1 MYMDK
6 EYKQVCDDVMRLL
19 DKFKLAISQLA
30 EAHGLTKMQLF
41 LLYTLER
48 QGETAMGRIAD
59 VMHCDASNVTGIV
72 DRLVANDLISRQE
85 LATDRRTKTVQ
96 LTAKGEKIIA
106 ALKAELP
113 GRLGCDKLTYTDA
126 EALHTITQKLSV

>member
-1 MYMDK
+1 MNQDQ
-6 EYKQVCDDVMRLL
+6 QVCDTFMRLI
-19 DKFKLAISQLA
+19 DTFKHTIAQLA

-48 QGETAMGRIAD
+48 QGETAMGRVAD
-59 VMHCDASNVTGIV
+59 VLHCDASNVTGIV
-72 DRLVANDLISRQE
+72 DRLVTSGLIARQE

-96 LTAKGEKIIA
+96 LTDKGKKTVA

-113 GRLGCDKLTYTDA
+113 ERLGCNRLTDA
-126 EALHTITQKLSV
+126 DVAALQKIAQKIAV